1 MNCKKK
7 LLWVAPI
14 ALLAAL
20 SSCGEKAS
28 SYATTSLAAPMGIS
42 RSGESFSWYA
52 VDGAAGYVAELD
64 GGEPYGIAVVTQES
78 EYAGKRCIYDI
89 PVDEIADGKHK
100 IRFAS
105 RNDADEL
112 SAWSKAY
119 TFTVEN
125 EIDLDRPELNYDL
138 YVRCD
143 EYFDSVTYTFNDSIV
158 ASLDLGGDRT
168 SYSPTAK
175 ELGLDSLLEDKTTY
189 VVTCKVS
196 YEGVSS
202 ESSNPVTYTYSKDRY
217 IAAETPKVDE
227 DKFVFDEKIYNPVFT
242 VKFDSKEYVVVYS
255 GSSSGI
261 DEIEVT
267 DLLTLLINHKY
278 IEYYDL
284 LKAKSHTIALKV
296 NYDDNHYLPSS
307 YSSSLTWETPIT
319 DEDLFNLLCS
329 SYSASFSDDYSKL
342 TIGYSSAQIGCEF
355 LTITAS
361 DQSGK
366 SLSVTKG
373 DDYEEMAIVSVGSA
387 KIVKLTLSYSRLG
400 YTASKTVSITV
411 PQTSATFN
419 YNVKAGSDSLTWQCS
434 GSQSGDRYEVV
445 VTSANSTKTYKTS
458 SNSLSYE
465 QIELDGK
472 LTFTVYTYRDGAR
485 IASSKSDAVTFS
497 RASAPGSFSL
507 DSDCCITLGE
517 GMKAYLYYDANS
529 TSYNTTRTYSSTD
542 TSNNLISIGD
552 YKRIE
557 VCYMGD
563 RYTSINSK
571 KSVYYINAVSNLRYS
586 LLDGGYLSLADYDI
600 SKLVPSAYRTSD
612 YLVSKN
618 NATVFDM
625 AKYREDTG
633 NAYISLNG
641 CSSSTLTKDAVTSL
655 ISDTISFSYGPSVR
669 NISIASQVATFTP
682 YSDYDGSYDIK
693 IDKYDTTLGTYVNC
707 VALKTIGTNSY
718 NLSSLDTGDYK
729 LYVRTHGNGYVL
741 PGVYKTYTFDM

>member
-125 EIDLDRPELNYDL
+125 EIDLDRPALSSSL
-138 YVRCD
+138 YVQCD
-143 EYFDSVTYTFNDSIV
+143 DYFDSVTYTFNDSIV
-158 ASLDLGGDRT
+158 ASLDLGENRT

-202 ESSNPVTYTYSKDRY
+202 ESSNPITYTYSKDRY
-217 IAAETPKVDE
+217 VAAETPKVDE
-227 DKFVFDEKIYNPVFT
+227 DKFVFEEKIYNPVFT
-242 VKFDSKEYVVVYS
+242 VKFDSKEYVVDYS
-255 GSSSGI
+255 GNSSGY

-267 DLLTLLINHKY
+267 VLLNSLISHEY

-296 NYDDNHYLPSS
+296 NYDASHYLPSE
-307 YSSSLTWETPIT
+307 YSSSLTWETNVK
-319 DEDLFNLLCS
+319 DEDLFKRLCS
-329 SYSASFSDDYSKL
+329 YRTVSFSSDYAKL
-342 TIGYSSAQIGCEF
+342 TVGYSSSYQRGCEF
-355 LTITAS
+355 LTISAS
-361 DQSGK
+361 DQNGS
-366 SLSVTKG
+366 SLSVAKNT
-373 DDYEEMAIVSVGSA
+373 DYEKMAVVSVGSA
-387 KIVKLTLSYSRLG
+387 KTIKLTLSYSRLG
-400 YTASKTVSITV
+400 YTDSETFTYTV
-411 PQTSATFN
+411 PQSSSPFN
-419 YNVKAGSDSLTWQCS
+419 YNVMAGENGLTWNTS
-434 GSQSGDRYEVV
+434 GRKDGDEYEVV
-445 VTSANSTKTYKTS
+445 VKKGTTSKTYSATSA
-458 SNSLSYE
+458 SLSYDE
-465 QIELDGK
+465 IELEGD
-472 LTFTVYTYRDGAR
+472 LSFTVYTYRNGAR
-485 IASSKSDAVTFS
+485 ISSSGSDAVTFT
-497 RASAPGSFSL
+497 RNSAPGSLSL
-507 DSDCCITLGE
+507 DSDLNITLSK
-517 GMKAYLYYDANS
+517 GMKAYLYYGTN
-529 TSYNTTRTYSSTD
+529 TSPSRTYSYSSTG
-542 TSNNLISIGD
+542 SNDVCVGD
-552 YKRIE
+552 YRKVEVFYASDGYTTIDSKR
-557 VCYMGD
+557 
-563 RYTSINSK
+563 
-571 KSVYYINAVSNLRYS
+571 SVYYLDRITDLKYS
-586 LLDGGYLSLADYDI
+586 ILDGGYLALTDYDV
-600 SKLVPSAYRTSD
+600 SKYVPSAYRTSA
-612 YLVSKN
+612 YLVTKN
-618 NATVFDM
+618 GKNAFDM
-625 AKYREDTG
+625 AKYRENTG
-633 NAYISLNG
+633 HAYISLNG
-641 CSSSTLTKDAVTSL
+641 SSSSTLTKDAVTSL
-655 ISDTISFSYGPSVR
+655 ISDTISFSYGPRVSSI
-669 NISIASQVATFTP
+669 NIASQVATFTP

-693 IDKYDTTLGTYVNC
+693 IDKYDTTLSTYVAC
-707 VALKTIGTNSY
+707 VALKTISTNTYS
-718 NLSSLDTGDYK
+718 LSSLEAGDYK

-741 PGVYKTYTFDM
+741 PGDYRTYTFDM

>member
-125 EIDLDRPELNYDL
+125 EIDLDRPALSSSL
-138 YVRCD
+138 YVQCD
-143 EYFDSVTYTFNDSIV
+143 DYFDSVTYTFNDSIV
-158 ASLDLGGDRT
+158 ASLDLGENRT

-202 ESSNPVTYTYSKDRY
+202 ESSNPITYTYSKDRY
-217 IAAETPKVDE
+217 VAAETPKVDE
-227 DKFVFDEKIYNPVFT
+227 DKFVFEEKIYNPVFT
-242 VKFDSKEYVVVYS
+242 VKFDSKEYVVDYS
-255 GSSSGI
+255 GNSSGY
-261 DEIEVT
+261 DEIKVT
-267 DLLTLLINHKY
+267 VLLNSLISHEY

-296 NYDDNHYLPSS
+296 NYDVDHYLPSS
-307 YSSSLTWETPIT
+307 YSSSLTWETTDT
-319 DEDLFNLLCS
+319 DENLFASLCS
-329 SYSASFSDDYSKL
+329 NYSASFSDDYSKL
-342 TIGYSSAQIGCEF
+342 TIGYSSVQIGCEF

-366 SLSVTKG
+366 SLSVAKG

-400 YTASKTVSITV
+400 YTASKTLSFTV

-419 YNVKAGSDSLTWQCS
+419 YNVLAGTNGLTWSVS
-434 GSQSGDRYEVV
+434 GSKSGDRYEVV
-445 VTSANSTKTYKTS
+445 VTSGSSTKTYKTS
-458 SNSLSYE
+458 SASLSYE
-465 QIELDGK
+465 EIELEGK

-497 RASAPGSFSL
+497 RATAPGSFSL

-517 GMKAYLYYDANS
+517 GMKAYLYYNNS
-529 TSYNTTRTYSSTD
+529 SYYTRTYSSTS

-563 RYTSINSK
+563 GYSSINSK
-571 KSVYYINAVSNLRYS
+571 KSVYYIDAVSNLRYS
-586 LLDGGYLSLADYDI
+586 LLDGGYLSLADYNI
-600 SKLVPSAYRTSD
+600 SNLVPSAYRNSE

-625 AKYREDTG
+625 AKYREKSGD
-633 NAYISLNG
+633 AYISLNG
-641 CSSSTLTKDAVTSL
+641 SSSSTLTKDAVTSL
-655 ISDTISFSYGPSVR
+655 ISDTISFSYGPRVSSI
-669 NISIASQVATFTP
+669 NIASQVATFTP

-693 IDKYDTTLGTYVNC
+693 IDKYDTTLSTYVAC
-707 VALKTIGTNSY
+707 VALKTISTNTYS
-718 NLSSLDTGDYK
+718 LSSLEAGDYK

-741 PGVYKTYTFDM
+741 PGDYRTYTFDM